1 MASFLI
7 TGCAGFIGSSIA
19 EALLREG
26 HRVIGV
32 DVFLDNYPR
41 EMKEYNIMALRRFK
55 GFFFI
60 EADIMSIDLLTILR
74 RVDYVIHEAAQPGVR
89 TSWGQTFDSYLRN
102 NVLAT
107 QRLLEACT
115 KVKLKK
121 FVFASS
127 SSVYGNAGRYPT
139 KEDDPL
145 DPISPYG
152 VTKLAAE
159 KLCLAYFVNFG
170 LPIVSLRY
178 FTVYGPRQRPD
189 MAIHKFMKNALL
201 KRPIVVYG
209 DGSQKRDFTYV
220 GDVVE
225 ATLAAAFSDVEG
237 ETVNIGSGRPVRL
250 LELIGMISDLI
261 GRDLEVIFTEEQKG
275 DVRTTFAD
283 ISKAKELL
291 GYKPRTGLE
300 EGLEEEL
307 RWLSALYLRDE
318 SEQKSFS

>member
-55 GFFFI
+55 EFFFI

-121 FVFASS
+121 IVFASS
-127 SSVYGNAGRYPT
+127 SSVYGNARRYPT
-139 KEDDPL
+139 REDDPL

-159 KLCLAYFVNFG
+159 KLCLAYMANFD
-170 LPIVSLRY
+170 LPIVCLRY

-189 MAIHKFMKNALL
+189 MAIHKFLRNALL
-201 KRPIVVYG
+201 GRPIVIYG
-209 DGSQKRDFTYV
+209 DGSQARDFTYV
-220 GDVVE
+220 GDAVE
-225 ATLAAAFSDVEG
+225 ATIRAATWDVEG
-237 ETVNIGSGRPVRL
+237 EVMNIGSGRPIRL
-250 LELIGMISDLI
+250 LELTELISDI
-261 GRDLEVIFTEEQKG
+261 VERDVEIVFDERQKG
-275 DVRTTFAD
+275 DVDITFAD
-283 ISKAKELL
+283 ISKAKDLL
-291 GYKPRTGLE
+291 DYHPHTGLR
-300 EGLEEEL
+300 EGLKAEL
-307 RWLSALYLRDE
+307 AWLSKLYAHLN
-318 SEQKSFS
+318 SS